1 MVKFRSIKILH
12 KYALQLIRMGMIER
26 RQMQCIGQDAIISNI
41 TFNRASKIFRLM
53 SIFVDVNGT
62 WMRVLHDDLDALKLA
77 YTDEPVK
84 DTEVHE
90 LVVDNSHQENNI
102 EEVKAT
108 DTILEENTL
117 DDELDKDSLIND
129 SSKTDDSV
137 VRFKHKKRH

>member
-1 MVKFRSIKILH
+1 MVKFRSIKIPH

-62 WMRVLHDDLDALKLA
+62 WMRILHDDLDALRVA
-77 YTDEPVK
+77 YNDEPVK

-108 DTILEENTL
+108 DTILEEKTL
-117 DDELDKDSLIND
+117 DELDKDSLIDD
-129 SSKTDDSV
+129 SSKTDDST

>member
-62 WMRVLHDDLDALKLA
+62 WMRVLHDDLDALRLA
-77 YTDEPVK
+77 YNDEPVKDVK

-90 LVVDNSHQENNI
+90 LVVENPRQENI
-102 EEVKAT
+102 EEIET
-108 DTILEENTL
+108 SDTVLDNTL
-117 DDELDKDSLIND
+117 EELDKDSLTDD
-129 SSKTDDSV
+129 SSKTDNSV

>member
-1 MVKFRSIKILH
+1 MVKFRSIKIPH

-84 DTEVHE
+84 DVGVHE

-108 DTILEENTL
+108 DTILEEKTL
-117 DDELDKDSLIND
+117 DELDKDSLTED
-129 SSKTDDSV
+129 SSKTDDSA